1 MYLLK
6 KSITLPAW
14 AVASAM
20 LLAACG
26 GGSSDS
32 PGLTTQNALT
42 ASANPTSIAATTGTS
57 ALSTSGGSGSG
68 AVTYKIK
75 SGSCTVSSATLTAS
89 STAGPCVVT
98 ATKAADATYSAASAD
113 VTVTVLAT
121 QTITAVAAP
130 ASIATGATSALSIT
144 GGSGTGAV
152 SYTSTGGC
160 TIAGTTLTAPSAA
173 ATCVVTA
180 KKAADATYAE
190 ATSNVT
196 VTVTAGTVAAS
207 TTFVTFDEATA
218 PTLSGFGAL
227 TATIATD
234 PAASSNKV
242 AKLDKLA
249 TGETWAGVTLAT
261 CPAGTTGSMP
271 TIPLSSTNKTMSLR
285 AYSPTANTEFRLK
298 LENSADATKKV
309 EAAATVTAA
318 NTWETL
324 TFDFGSPP
332 AGTDPLDLTI
342 VFNKASVFPNF
353 NNKVTAT
360 YYVDDLKFLGV
371 SGVSQTCPATPTSA
385 LPMTFDDSAVTY
397 TLSDFGGNASVV
409 DAGPSGSDGK
419 VAKSTKGAVG
429 TPSQTWAGTTVTTG
443 TLPFAA
449 GATTMTVRVW
459 APNAGTTVRLKAE
472 NLTDATVSVETDAV
486 TTVASGWQTL
496 TFNFAN
502 QATGTAAL
510 NLSSVYGKVS
520 IFFDFNIPGTGQIYY
535 FDTVKFGL

>member
-32 PGLTTQNALT
+32 PALTTQSALT
-42 ASANPTSIAATTGTS
+42 ASANPTSIVATTGTS

-75 SGSCTVSSATLTAS
+75 SGSCTVSGATLTAS

-121 QTITAVAAP
+121 QTITAVATP
-130 ASIATGATSALSIT
+130 TSIAAGATSALSVT

-190 ATSNVT
+190 ATSTVT
-196 VTVTAGTVAAS
+196 ITVTAPVAAS

-227 TATIATD
+227 TATIAAD
-234 PAASSNKV
+234 PVASSNKA

-249 TGETWAGVTLAT
+249 SGETWAGVALAT

-271 TIPLSSTNKTMSLR
+271 TIPLSSSNKTMTLR
-285 AYSPTANTEFRLK
+285 AYSPTANTVFRLK
-298 LENSADATKKV
+298 LENSADNTKTV
-309 EAAATVTAA
+309 ETDATVTAA
-318 NTWETL
+318 NTWQTL
-324 TFDFGSPP
+324 TFDFGSP
-332 AGTDPLDLTI
+332 ATGTNALDLTT

-360 YYVDDLKFLGV
+360 YYVDDLKFIGV

-397 TLSDFGGNASVV
+397 TLNDFGGNVSVV

-429 TPSQTWAGTTVTTG
+429 TPSETWAGTTVTTG

-472 NLTDATVSVETDAV
+472 NLTDPTVSVETDAV
-486 TTVASGWQTL
+486 TTVAAGWQTL

-510 NLSSVYGKVS
+510 NLASVYGKVS
-520 IFFDFNIPGTGQIYY
+520 IFFDFNKAGTGQIYY

>member
-6 KSITLPAW
+6 KSITLSAW
-14 AVASAM
+14 AAASAM

-32 PGLTTQNALT
+32 PALTTQSALT
-42 ASANPTSIAATTGTS
+42 ASANPTSIVATTGTS

-75 SGSCTVSSATLTAS
+75 SGSCTVSGTTLTAS

-98 ATKAADATYSAASAD
+98 ATKAADATYAAASAD
-113 VTVTVLAT
+113 VTVTV
-121 QTITAVAAP
+121 
-130 ASIATGATSALSIT
+130 
-144 GGSGTGAV
+144 
-152 SYTSTGGC
+152 
-160 TIAGTTLTAPSAA
+160 TTP
-173 ATCVVTA
+173 
-180 KKAADATYAE
+180 
-190 ATSNVT
+190 
-196 VTVTAGTVAAS
+196 VAAS
-207 TTFVTFDEATA
+207 TTFVTFDEATT

-227 TATIATD
+227 TATIAAD
-234 PAASSNKV
+234 PVASSNKA

-249 TGETWAGVTLAT
+249 SGETWAGVTLAT

-271 TIPLSSTNKTMSLR
+271 TIPLSSSNKTMTLR
-285 AYSPTANTEFRLK
+285 AYSPTANTVFRLK
-298 LENSADATKKV
+298 LENSADNTKTV
-309 EAAATVTAA
+309 ETDATVTAA

-324 TFDFGSPP
+324 TFDFGSP
-332 AGTDPLDLTI
+332 ATGTNALDLTT

-360 YYVDDLKFLGV
+360 YYVDDLKFIGV

-397 TLSDFGGNASVV
+397 TLNDFGGNVSVV

-429 TPSQTWAGTTVTTG
+429 TPSETWAGTTVTTG

-472 NLTDATVSVETDAV
+472 NLTDPTVSVETDAV
-486 TTVASGWQTL
+486 TTVAAGWQTL

-510 NLSSVYGKVS
+510 NLASVYGKVS
-520 IFFDFNIPGTGQIYY
+520 IFFDFNKAGTGQIYY

>member
-1 MYLLK
+1 VYLLK
-6 KSITLPAW
+6 KSITLPAL

-32 PGLTTQNALT
+32 PALTTQSALS

-75 SGSCTVSSATLTAS
+75 SGSCTVSGATLTAS

-121 QTITAVAAP
+121 QTITAVATP
-130 ASIATGATSALSIT
+130 TSIAAGATSALSVT

-190 ATSNVT
+190 ATSTVT
-196 VTVTAGTVAAS
+196 VTVTAPVAAS

-218 PTLSGFGAL
+218 PTLNVFGGL

-234 PAASSNKV
+234 PAVSSNKV

-249 TGETWAGVTLAT
+249 SGETWAGVTLAT
-261 CPAGTTGSMP
+261 CPAGTTGSLP
-271 TIPLSSTNKTMSLR
+271 TIPLSSSNKTMTLR
-285 AYSPTANTEFRLK
+285 AYSPTANTVFRLK
-298 LENSADATKKV
+298 LENSADSTKTV
-309 EAAATVTAA
+309 ETDATVTAA
-318 NTWETL
+318 NTWQTL
-324 TFDFGSPP
+324 TFDFGSP
-332 AGTDPLDLTI
+332 ATGTTALDLTT

-360 YYVDDLKFLGV
+360 YYVDDLKFIGV

-397 TLSDFGGNASVV
+397 TLSDFGGNAGVV
-409 DAGPSGSDGK
+409 DTGPTGSDGK
-419 VAKSTKGAVG
+419 VAKITKGAVG
-429 TPSQTWAGTTVTTG
+429 TPSETWAGTTVTTG

-472 NLTDATVSVETDAV
+472 NLTDPTVSVETDAV
-486 TTVASGWQTL
+486 TTVAAGWQTL

-510 NLSSVYGKVS
+510 NLASVYGKVS
-520 IFFDFNIPGTGQIYY
+520 IFFDFNKAGTGQIYY
-535 FDTVKFGL
+535 FDTVKFGT